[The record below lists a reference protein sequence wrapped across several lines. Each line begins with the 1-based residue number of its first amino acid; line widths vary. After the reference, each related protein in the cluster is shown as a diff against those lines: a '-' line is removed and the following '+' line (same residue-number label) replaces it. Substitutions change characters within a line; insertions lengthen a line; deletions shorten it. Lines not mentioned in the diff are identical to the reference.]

1 MHTGWQRILH
11 FYQVPFYFVEYGLAQ
26 LGAVQVWRNAQRDQ
40 AQAVA
45 DYRRALALGGT
56 VPLPQLYTA
65 AGTKFAFDAATL
77 RAAVNLMEETINS
90 LDSR

>member
-1 MHTGWQRILH
+1 MSLFESVRRPFIFMNAVGLH
-11 FYQVPFYFVEYGLAQ
+11 EDGHAFH
-26 LGAVQVWRNAQRDQ
+26 AQRDQ

-56 VPLPQLYTA
+56 VPLPQLYIA
-65 AGTKFAFDAATL
+65 AGTKFAFDADTL
-77 RAAVNLMEETINS
+77 RAAVNLMEETIAA